1 MKVDTDKAKDIDEE
15 VEFEAIFQ
23 PKKLWVFRWS
33 TIDMHSLPET
43 PKKVD
48 GANAS
53 HGGWL
58 IRAPPTLPLQNG
70 QPSTLTHVYLA
81 TMKAF
86 QN

>member
-33 TIDMHSLPET
+33 TIDIHSLPET

-58 IRAPPTLPLQNG
+58 IRAPYQ
-70 QPSTLTHVYLA
+70 HYLSRMA
-81 TMKAF
+81 SHRLSPMCT
-86 QN
+86 